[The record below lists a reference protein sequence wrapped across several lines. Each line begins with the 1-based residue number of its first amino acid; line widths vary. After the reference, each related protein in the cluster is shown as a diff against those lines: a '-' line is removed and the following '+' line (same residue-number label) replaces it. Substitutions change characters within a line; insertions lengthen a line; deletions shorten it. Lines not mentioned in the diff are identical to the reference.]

1 MNFTG
6 KRECGQSRL
15 CITYVCTGANNG
27 KNKSNLY
34 INGKKCFEKLLSL
47 AEGMQTKL
55 CILPKIKTFRCC
67 RFVNDVLQ
75 KSENFAEG

>member
-34 INGKKCFEKLLSL
+34 INGKKCFEKLLPESYFPAYIADSCWGNFQKRGKVFQIDTL
-47 AEGMQTKL
+47 NQLRTTK
-55 CILPKIKTFRCC
+55 
-67 RFVNDVLQ
+67 
-75 KSENFAEG
+75 

>member
-27 KNKSNLY
+27 ENKSNLY

-55 CILPKIKTFRCC
+55 CILP
-67 RFVNDVLQ
+67 
-75 KSENFAEG
+75 